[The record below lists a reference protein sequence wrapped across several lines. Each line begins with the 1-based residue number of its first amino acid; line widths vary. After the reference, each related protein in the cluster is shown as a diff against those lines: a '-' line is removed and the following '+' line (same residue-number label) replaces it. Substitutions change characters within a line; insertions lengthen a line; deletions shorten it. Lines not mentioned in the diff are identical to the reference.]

1 MERVMKCKQKER
13 SNAMRINILQKG
25 DQVLNVTE
33 DFIAVR
39 RKNGEVDLVKL
50 FKDETGLR
58 IDTENKI
65 TIGYGHNTVELTDG
79 DVKIINA

>member
-1 MERVMKCKQKER
+1 MER
-13 SNAMRINILQKG
+13 SNTMRINILQKG
-25 DQVLNVTE
+25 DQVLTVTK

-50 FKDETGLR
+50 LKDEIGLR

-65 TIGYGHNTVELTDG
+65 TIGYGYNTVEVTDG
-79 DVKIINA
+79 EVKIINA